1 MSFLFSA
8 WRYASRKRLGT
19 VALVHLLPICK
30 AYELSLRFTSG
41 FLYESVLLSFYVLTV
56 RACNFWQNVIG
67 AKAARKML
75 VTKVNFESILQAA
88 FVPISFCKKFT
99 SPNCKHMKAA

>member
-1 MSFLFSA
+1 
-8 WRYASRKRLGT
+8 LGT

-41 FLYESVLLSFYVLTV
+41 FLYESVPRSFYVLTV
-56 RACNFWQNVIG
+56 GACNFWQNVIG

-75 VTKVNFESILQAA
+75 VKVNFESILQAA
-88 FVPISFCKKFT
+88 FVPIFFCKKIT